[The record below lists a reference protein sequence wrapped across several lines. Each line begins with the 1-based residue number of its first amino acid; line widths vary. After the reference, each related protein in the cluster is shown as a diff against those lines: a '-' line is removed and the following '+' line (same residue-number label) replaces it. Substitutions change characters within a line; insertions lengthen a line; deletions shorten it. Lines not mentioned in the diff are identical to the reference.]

1 MLRPPETMLI
11 FQGLYMKAFIKSL
24 EDKKHYELADI
35 KSGLVREK
43 LQAHRAGDK
52 ETALD
57 LHRKIELV
65 KVTMQ
70 AL

>member
-1 MLRPPETMLI
+1 
-11 FQGLYMKAFIKSL
+11 MKAFIQSL
-24 EDKKHYELADI
+24 EGKKHYELADI

-52 ETALD
+52 ESALD